1 MNNGIIV
8 SLKNVGVQ
16 YKKRFS
22 LKVRKSNIFWALEDI
37 SLDIHKGES
46 IGIRG
51 VNGAGK
57 STLLKV
63 IAGIISP
70 DRGSIST
77 IKGIF
82 PGLLTIRTG
91 FNLYLN
97 GIDNA
102 ILKGL
107 YLGMTKE
114 YIKSKIADITE
125 LSGLGNAILDPV
137 STYSAGMLTRLSFC
151 INYFCAPD
159 LLLIDESLGVG
170 DAEFK
175 KKSSALIHELVR
187 SDRTVVVVSH
197 EQEALES
204 LCDKIYT
211 IEKGRILR

>member
-1 MNNGIIV
+1 MNHTDIIV
-8 SLKNVGVQ
+8 SLKHVGVQ
-16 YKKRFS
+16 YKKRYS
-22 LKVRKSNIFWALEDI
+22 LKERKANIFWALEDV
-37 SLDIHKGES
+37 SLDIYKGES

-51 VNGAGK
+51 INGAGK

-63 IAGIISP
+63 IASIIAPNRGAVNRIEGIS
-70 DRGSIST
+70 S
-77 IKGIF
+77 
-82 PGLLTIRTG
+82 GLLTIRTG

-114 YIKSKIADITE
+114 YIQSKIADITD
-125 LSGLGNAILDPV
+125 LSGLGKAMLDPV
-137 STYSAGMLTRLSFC
+137 NTYSAGMLTRLSFS
-151 INYFCAPD
+151 ISYFCAPD

-170 DAEFK
+170 DAQFK
-175 KKSSALIHELVR
+175 KKSGTLIHELVR

-197 EQEALES
+197 EEEALES

-211 IEKGRILR
+211 LDKGRIQ